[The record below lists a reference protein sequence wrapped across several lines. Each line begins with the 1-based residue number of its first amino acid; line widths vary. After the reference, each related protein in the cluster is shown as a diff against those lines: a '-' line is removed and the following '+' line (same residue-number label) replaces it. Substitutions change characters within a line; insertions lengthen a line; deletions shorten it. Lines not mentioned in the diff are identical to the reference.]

1 MKLTTLIRGICLLL
15 LTPLLATCSSG
26 GEGGTG
32 VTADKPIITKGA
44 ITELGSIVV
53 NNVHYDASPT
63 ATITINGNKATDAD
77 LKIGMVATIKGT
89 LLAANGRGSA
99 DEIIVD
105 DVVIGAVDQTPATN
119 SDTILH
125 VMGQQI
131 EINAA
136 TQLIGITNL
145 PNDLPMDTTVSVSGL
160 IKSDDGLIAATR
172 IEKINITQIPN
183 PDTFVYL
190 VKGFMSGL
198 KENKTFEIGG
208 LTVDYGVHNVRFD
221 APPSTNVIVTVTGVA
236 ADYDNN
242 TGAKK
247 TFAATAITIAKFSE
261 GDADNAEIE
270 GYITSIPNPTNC
282 EQRGFYLN
290 ELLVCIS
297 TTTRFERGTAADIK
311 PTTKVRVE
319 GEYSSLGVL
328 QATEVEF
335 EGG

>member
-15 LTPLLATCSSG
+15 LAPLLTTCSSGG

-32 VTADKPIITKGA
+32 VAADKSIITKGA

-119 SDTILH
+119 TDTILH

-145 PNDLPMDTTVSVSGL
+145 RDDLPVDTTVSVSGL
-160 IKSDDGLIAATR
+160 IKSDDGVIAATR

-190 VKGFMSGL
+190 VKGFMSGFREKPPL
-198 KENKTFEIGG
+198 TFEIGG
-208 LTVDYGVHNVRFD
+208 LTVDYKNVHFD
-221 APPSTNVIVTVTGVA
+221 APGSNAVVTVMGFA
-236 ADYDNN
+236 KDYNN
-242 TGAKK
+242 NPETKK
-247 TFAATAITIAKFSE
+247 TFLATAINFVKFSE

-270 GYITSIPNPTNC
+270 GYITSVPNPTSC
-282 EQRGFYLN
+282 EQSGFYLN

-297 TTTRFERGTAADIK
+297 TTTRFERGTVADIK

-335 EGG
+335 EGE